1 MRTAFKSDIGMSKTV
16 FLSLVFAPDGVS
28 TAILMTELAQALQ
41 HKGQQVVV
49 ITTTPHYNMDVDA
62 RARQPLEKRWGGL
75 FYKSELDGIEIYHV
89 AMRPKGSRVI
99 SRIFDYLRFHIFST
113 LIGLAIV
120 KKGDVL
126 FVPTPPLTIGV
137 SAWLISLFKRAP
149 FIFNVQEI
157 YPDLAVNMGVL
168 TNKPLIWALEQLE
181 MFTYWRSARIS
192 VISERFRQQ
201 LLKKGVRDHK
211 IDIIPNFVDTSF
223 IQPGARVNQFS
234 AENNLNEK
242 FVILYAGNIGLTQS
256 FETVLEAAQNL
267 TDIPDIQFVIVGDG
281 TRRKWLEEQLETQQL
296 PNVLLLDY
304 QPRSMVP
311 CIYATSDLCVV
322 PLKHSMAIDTFPSK
336 IYTIM
341 AAARPVVAAAHPE
354 SELSDLVKRADCGW
368 VVPPDDGE
376 QLTAAIVEAHADKVA
391 ARQKGQCGNL
401 YVRSNYSKETVT
413 EQYHQLLTRVGG

>member
-1 MRTAFKSDIGMSKTV
+1 MMSKTV

-28 TAILMTELAQALQ
+28 TAVLMTELAQALQ
-41 HKGQQVVV
+41 QKGQQVVV
-49 ITTTPHYNMDVDA
+49 ITTTPHYNVEPDA

-75 FYKSELDGIEIYHV
+75 FYKSELGGIEVYHV
-89 AMRPKGSRVI
+89 AMPRKGSRI
-99 SRIFDYLRFHIFST
+99 IGRILDYLRFHLFST

-120 KKGDVL
+120 KRGDVL
-126 FVPTPPLTIGV
+126 FVPTPPLTIGL
-137 SAWLISLFKRAP
+137 SAWIISLLKRAP
-149 FIFNVQEI
+149 FVFNVQEI

-168 TNKPLIWALEQLE
+168 KNKGLIWALEQLE

-211 IDIIPNFVDTSF
+211 IAIIPNFVDTSF
-223 IQPGARVNQFS
+223 IQPRPRVNQFS
-234 AENNLNEK
+234 AENNLNDK
-242 FVILYAGNIGLTQS
+242 FVVLYAGNIGLTQS
-256 FETVLEAAQNL
+256 FETVLEAAHNL
-267 TDIPDIQFVIVGDG
+267 SDRPDLQFVIVGDG
-281 TRRKWLEEQLETQQL
+281 TRRPWLEAQLAEKQL

-311 CIYATSDLCVV
+311 CIYATGDLCVV

-354 SELSDLVKRADCGW
+354 SELSDLVQRADCGW
-368 VVPPDDGE
+368 VVPPDNAE
-376 QLTAAIVEAHADKVA
+376 RLTAAIAEAYEQRNLSRA
-391 ARQKGQCGNL
+391 KGRRGHD
-401 YVRSNYSKETVT
+401 YVRDHYSKETVT
-413 EQYHQLLTRVGG
+413 AQYYQLLSQI

>member
-1 MRTAFKSDIGMSKTV
+1 MTKTV

-28 TAILMTELAQALQ
+28 TAVLMTELAQALQ
-41 HKGQQVVV
+41 GKGQQVVV
-49 ITTTPHYNMDVDA
+49 ITTTPHYNVDPDA

-75 FYKSELDGIEIYHV
+75 FYTSKLDGVEVYHV
-89 AMRPKGSRVI
+89 AMPRKGSRVI
-99 SRIFDYLRFHIFST
+99 GRIFDYLRFHLFST
-113 LIGLAIV
+113 LIGLAVV

-126 FVPTPPLTIGV
+126 FVPTPPLTIGL
-137 SAWLISLFKRAP
+137 SAWIISVFKRAP

-157 YPDLAVNMGVL
+157 YPDLAVNMGML
-168 TNKPLIWALEQLE
+168 KNKGLIWALEQLE
-181 MFTYWRSARIS
+181 MFTYWRSTRIS

-211 IDIIPNFVDTSF
+211 IEIIPNFVDTSF
-223 IQPGARVNQFS
+223 IQPGPRVNQFS

-242 FVILYAGNIGLTQS
+242 FVVLYAGNIGLTQS

-267 TDIPDIQFVIVGDG
+267 VDNPDIQFVIVGDG
-281 TRRKWLEEQLETQQL
+281 TRRQWIEEQLADLKL

-311 CIYATSDLCVV
+311 CIYATGDLCVV

-354 SELSDLVKRADCGW
+354 SELSDLVQRADCGW
-368 VVPPDDGE
+368 VVPPDNTDR
-376 QLTAAIVEAHADKVA
+376 LTEAIVEAHADRQL
-391 ARQKGQCGNL
+391 ARARGQRGHD
-401 YVRSNYSKETVT
+401 YVRANYSKETVT
-413 EQYHQLLTRVGG
+413 EQYHQLLTQVGN